1 MPGIESMLLS
11 LIIMHTK
18 KKNSYKTIAAQFTMK
33 YSKYSFIAFK
43 KFPITFC
50 LVTKCV
56 LINRIPIFFFFQI
69 AFRCIFYLF
78 QDSMTVDTIITRF
91 SGNQNIST
99 EWGGHLFNILPGGTR
114 TILTPYNG
122 RTNSQRTCQ

>member
-1 MPGIESMLLS
+1 M
-11 LIIMHTK
+11 
-18 KKNSYKTIAAQFTMK
+18 IAAQFTMK

-56 LINRIPIFFFFQI
+56 LIPIPIFLFFQI

-78 QDSMTVDTIITRF
+78 QDSMTVDTNNPDSLETKTSPQSEEDIF
-91 SGNQNIST
+91 LISCR
-99 EWGGHLFNILPGGTR
+99 EGQER
-114 TILTPYNG
+114 Y
-122 RTNSQRTCQ
+122 

>member
-18 KKNSYKTIAAQFTMK
+18 KKIPKRLQLNLPWNIQSIVL
-33 YSKYSFIAFK
+33 IAFK
-43 KFPITFC
+43 KFTITFC

-56 LINRIPIFFFFQI
+56 LIPIPIFLFFQI

-78 QDSMTVDTIITRF
+78 QDSMTVDTIITWF